1 MNFWLKVLLV
11 LLFFLLL
18 TIILTVNYI
27 DGYRYITIN
36 SNNIFQ
42 LDREYSYKPKIKNT
56 IISLTTIPNR
66 LKHIKPIL
74 MSLLDS
80 SVRVEEIRLNIP
92 YKSCKGIKYVI
103 PKWLTKLKF
112 VKIYR
117 TEKDWG
123 PATKLLPTLLD
134 CFRGKY
140 KNGVNTKIIVV
151 DDDVIYGYYMVET
164 INDYFEKYNH
174 PQKRM
179 ADSNEYNYP
188 QKYNLYSNEYHS
200 NHRKVAITMY
210 GDKIDEKDR
219 MKYDFS
225 TRTNNYLKGD
235 KYTDV
240 LRGHAAYM
248 VTPSMFTKEIFKYD
262 SHPAECFFVDDN
274 YFSAQLKL
282 NNVRILMTGINY
294 KAVPL
299 PENFNGGIDAL
310 HQTHNENGKN
320 EVIVNKHFN
329 KLYHLRK
336 P

>member
-11 LLFFLLL
+11 ILFFLLL
-18 TIILTVNYI
+18 IIILTVNYI

-42 LDREYSYKPKIKNT
+42 LDREYRYKPKIKNCV
-56 IISLTTIPNR
+56 ISLTTIPNR

-103 PKWLTKLKF
+103 PKWLTKLKS

-134 CFRGKY
+134 CFKHRNY
-140 KNGVNTKIIVV
+140 KQKIIAV
-151 DDDVIYGYYMVET
+151 DDDVIYGYYMIET

-179 ADSNEYNYP
+179 ADSNEYNA
-188 QKYNLYSNEYHS
+188 YSNEYNS

-210 GDKIDEKDR
+210 GDKIDSKNR

-248 VTPSMFTKEIFKYD
+248 VTPNMFTKDIFKYD

-274 YFSAQLKL
+274 YFSAQLKM
-282 NNVRILMTGINY
+282 NNVRILMAGINY

-329 KLYHLRK
+329 KLYYK
-336 P
+336 TKK